1 MGKKSKITKT
11 EHSNTNTQKSTQVG
25 NDLFDNP
32 MVRSAM
38 AALSDEQKQ
47 KYKTIGD
54 HLYGRINFDTGQSLE
69 PPIAEAV
76 AYIET
81 SLQSGMHP
89 SMLEENDHA
98 LLKEQYGD
106 EWYKQWGYVKEDL
119 TEMVTFNPILKDFKY
134 SVQTDE

>member
-1 MGKKSKITKT
+1 MGKKSKTKT
-11 EHSNTNTQKSTQVG
+11 KNEDTNIQKSVEVG

-38 AALSDEQKQ
+38 AALSEEDKQ
-47 KYKTIGD
+47 RYKTIGD
-54 HLYGRINFDTGQSLE
+54 HLYGRINFDNGQSLE

-89 SMLEENDHA
+89 SLLEENDHA
-98 LLKEQYGD
+98 LLKEQYGE

-119 TEMVTFNPILKDFKY
+119 TEMVTFNPILKEFKY
-134 SVQTDE
+134 CAQNDV